1 MSRKSTW
8 SLAELSL
15 VERTSGSLSCPR
27 DLREASW
34 LDTTGGREAR
44 GEARREEVRDDI
56 VSRPGEQVV
65 NGYNFGVFNQYSL
78 SY

>member
-8 SLAELSL
+8 SLAELSP
-15 VERTSGSLSCPR
+15 VETTSGSLSCPR

-65 NGYNFGVFNQYSL
+65 NSYNFGVFNQYS
-78 SY
+78 

>member
-34 LDTTGGREAR
+34 LDTTGGMEAR